1 MTTKLFFFFLAG
13 EKKGRSLFVY
23 NFFFSLIQK
32 FWLNCSKQ
40 MGMTKN
46 DEIAVVDDVV
56 AVVVVESPFFQKCLD
71 SFNF

>member
-1 MTTKLFFFFLAG
+1 MTTKLFFFG

-46 DEIAVVDDVV
+46 DEIAVVVVDDDVV

-71 SFNF
+71 SFKD